1 MSTDDREQRPYEMGG
16 PSLAITDPR
25 SRKTLL
31 GEQSGIADLDNH
43 CPESATTGNF
53 DENAESHSAATSR
66 KPVLRLAAGR
76 VRSGRH
82 GAETSGRART
92 AKKTLGQV
100 LKQRRHDMELTQREL
115 AAKIGVKPAH
125 IAHLEL
131 DRRRP
136 SLTLLGR
143 IADVLKL
150 ERESLFALSHPEA
163 KTFISA
169 RRKATPD
176 RSKDRVWRDF
186 KSDRHTLADHGV
198 TGAELKVLSHVN
210 LLGKVTA
217 PRNFLFILNS
227 IREAAEEEE

>member
-1 MSTDDREQRPYEMGG
+1 MCTDDKKQRPNET
-16 PSLAITDPR
+16 LVVRHPR
-25 SRKTLL
+25 SRKTPF
-31 GEQSGIADLDNH
+31 GEQSGVVDLDNR
-43 CPESATTGNF
+43 CPQSATTDGNG
-53 DENAESHSAATSR
+53 ERHSATTPR
-66 KPVLRLAAGR
+66 KPVLRLAAGSR
-76 VRSGRH
+76 KH
-82 GAETSGRART
+82 GAETPGRART
-92 AKKTLGQV
+92 AKKSLGQV
-100 LKQRRHDMELTQREL
+100 LKQRRHDLQLTQREV
-115 AAKIGVKPAH
+115 ATKIGVKPAH
-125 IAHLEL
+125 IAYLEL

-169 RRKATPD
+169 QRKETPA

-186 KSDRHTLADHGV
+186 KSDRHTLAHHDV
-198 TGAELKVLSHVN
+198 TGEELKVLSHVS